1 MRQLRAADLFCGA
14 GGTSAGAESSGAAK
28 VVCAVNHWEIAVET
42 HSRNFPHARHINSR
56 LDMVNPGECPK
67 IDLLFASPECTHHS
81 RARGG
86 RPTSDQ
92 QRAGAW
98 DLMRWVEFHR
108 PSFIAVENVRE
119 FEDWGPVG
127 SNGRPLES
135 KKGAFFHSWVN
146 AIEAAGY
153 RVDWRVLN
161 AADFGAAT
169 SRERL
174 FVLARKGNRSPVFPE
189 PTHGRRVGGELPGFG
204 LQKWRAA
211 AEVIDWSI
219 PCPSVFLRSKPLA
232 DKTLA
237 RIEAGLRRFVGPYAV
252 TLRSTTGPV
261 GTGGTTRDLSAPIG
275 TLTTGGN
282 HALAVPFVAQWDQ
295 QSGARGFDAIG
306 NPLGTIVTKANRGV
320 AVPFVMSTLSSGAAR
335 SSMEP
340 APTLTASG
348 GTFVGVPFM
357 TPFFGERTGQSPR
370 THSIAEGMP
379 TVTGQG
385 AGGLAVPFLADTNH
399 GDARHTNGRTHS
411 VGGPLGTITSSRGK
425 AVVVPFIV
433 SYYGNGEALDVRRP
447 LGTVTTKDR
456 CGLVYATVETCPS
469 IEARSDG
476 ERKLLATMAELGV
489 ADIGFRMLSN
499 PELSAAMGFRPDY
512 WFAGNKAD
520 VTKQIGNAVSPPM
533 AEALTKAMAG

>member
-1 MRQLRAADLFCGA
+1 MSRQLRAADLFCGA

-28 VVCAVNHWEIAVET
+28 VVCAVNHWQIAVET

-56 LDMVNPGECPK
+56 LDQVNPGECPK

-127 SNGRPLES
+127 NNGRPLES

-189 PTHGRRVGGELPGFG
+189 PTHGRRAGGELPGMG
-204 LQKWRAA
+204 LQRWRAA
-211 AEVIDWSI
+211 AEIIDWSI
-219 PCPSVFLRSKPLA
+219 PCPSVFLRAKPLA

-237 RIEAGLRRFVGPYAV
+237 RIEAGLRRFVGPFV
-252 TLRSTTGPV
+252 TKLRNNETAEGLHRPLSTVTA
-261 GTGGTTRDLSAPIG
+261 GGG
-275 TLTTGGN
+275 HHGLT
-282 HALAVPFVAQWDQ
+282 VPFVTQWDQ
-295 QSGARGFDAIG
+295 QSGTRGFDAIG

-320 AVPFVMSTLSSGAAR
+320 TVPFVMSTLSSGAAR

-348 GTFVGVPFM
+348 GTFVGVPF
-357 TPFFGERTGQSPR
+357 
-370 THSIAEGMP
+370 
-379 TVTGQG
+379 
-385 AGGLAVPFLADTNH
+385 LADVNH

-411 VGGPLGTITSSRGK
+411 VDGPLGTITGSRGK

-512 WFAGNKAD
+512 WFAGTKAD